1 MRPFSRRKFLALG
14 GAMAAFAP
22 YRLAHGRSIP
32 MWVDRK
38 SCGPFHCLAT
48 FPLAPLAPIFQELAT
63 LERELQRTLAL
74 PPAREPIDLYLLS
87 DGSSHRNFLEQ
98 RYPRTPYRR
107 ALYVRQDGRGSV
119 YAYRQPEL
127 AIDLR
132 HECTHALLHAN
143 LAVVPLWLDE
153 GIAEYFE
160 MAEPQRAFHH
170 PHQSILRWLLRFG
183 WVHSV
188 EWLEKK
194 ETLDGMG
201 KMEYRFSWA
210 WVHFMLHG
218 PVAAHRVLV
227 HYFSDIRRGN
237 PPGRLSQRLRQAIPR
252 LDERM
257 IQHFKHWQ
265 T

>member
-1 MRPFSRRKFLALG
+1 MA
-14 GAMAAFAP
+14 AMAPCRFA
-22 YRLAHGRSIP
+22 HCQSIP
-32 MWVDRK
+32 KWVDRR
-38 SCGPFHCLAT
+38 CYGPFHCQAT
-48 FPLAPLAPIFQELAT
+48 FTLGSYAPIFQELAT
-63 LERELQRTLAL
+63 LERELHRTLAL
-74 PPAREPIDLYLLS
+74 APAREPIDLYLLS
-87 DGSSHRNFLEQ
+87 DESSHRHYLEQ
-98 RYPRTPYRR
+98 LYPRIPYRR
-107 ALYVRQDGRGSV
+107 ALYVQRDGRGRV

-160 MAEPQRAFHH
+160 MVEPQRAFHH
-170 PHQSILRWLLRFG
+170 PHLSKLRWNLRFG
-183 WVHSV
+183 WIRTL
-188 EWLEKK
+188 EELEKK
-194 ETLDGMG
+194 ETLDAMG

-227 HYFSDIRRGN
+227 HYFSDIHQGN

-252 LDERM
+252 LEERM
-257 IQHFKHWQ
+257 VQHFKYWQ
-265 T
+265 A